1 MTIHIYFTT
10 DIFSSFFL
18 VAWVHAKLLQLC
30 LTVTSWTVA
39 HQLPLSMGV
48 SSQEYWS
55 DYHAFLQGI
64 FLTWDVGVEPT
75 SPVSP
80 ALQAD
85 SLPLS
90 HWVSPFPN
98 ITLFLTFV
106 YFPFWKNYINFLMW

>member
-64 FLTWDVGVEPT
+64 FLTWDVGWTYISCVSCIAGRFFTSEPLGKPF
-75 SPVSP
+75 SQYYFIFNIC
-80 ALQAD
+80 LF
-85 SLPLS
+85 SLLKK
-90 HWVSPFPN
+90 
-98 ITLFLTFV
+98 L
-106 YFPFWKNYINFLMW
+106 Y